1 VARLESV
8 SQYVSFQGS
17 KLTSSQ
23 NAVQK
28 VGHDTDCDNDG
39 CGLSHAVLEEV
50 ESVETIVGFLLL
62 GKTRTAGWSRDGHG
76 KHSDAEGEE
85 VIGQEDANVGDTV
98 DNDQEL
104 ARHGDS
110 LRVGCA
116 DELWR

>member
-28 VGHDTDCDNDG
+28 AGHDTDCDNDG
-39 CGLSHAVLEEV
+39 CGLSLAVLEKV
-50 ESVETIVGFLLL
+50 ESVKTIVDFLLL

-76 KHSDAEGEE
+76 KHGDAEGEE
-85 VIGQEDANVGDTV
+85 VVGEEDANVGNPADF
-98 DNDQEL
+98 DQEL

-110 LRVGCA
+110 LRVSRA